1 MGKKQ
6 KQARIL
12 RRNLLGVLVFVAALP
27 VLWPMGGAVFALQEI
42 LPGQVQEVQLPQ
54 SETVEAVSE
63 SDTAQQKKEK
73 GLLSMEDI
81 TFEQQKEDVVDV
93 KIAEQELQNIQ
104 NFEYLKKNYYVVD
117 SRTVFLPE
125 DIDTQKALTKDF
137 TIDKESKEP
146 QVLIFHTHASE
157 AFADSDMSKGLDE
170 GIWGVGEHLKEILET
185 KYGIS
190 VLHHDGV
197 YDVVN
202 GKGKITGAY
211 ERMEPPIRQILEE
224 NPSIKV
230 CIDMHRDGVA
240 EGTKLVTNVN
250 GKDCAQVMFF
260 NGLCRLNQDGR
271 PIPAPGLS
279 NPYIEDN
286 LAFSLQMQM
295 QANARF
301 PNFSRR
307 IYLNAYRFSLHMK
320 PRSTLIEVGAQ
331 TNTKQEARNA
341 MEPLAEVLAAVL
353 LEDT

>member
-1 MGKKQ
+1 MGKKE

-12 RRNLLGVLVFVAALP
+12 RRNLLGMLVFVVALP

-42 LPGQVQEVQLPQ
+42 LPGQVPKAELTDTKAVTAVAEPQ
-54 SETVEAVSE
+54 AK
-63 SDTAQQKKEK
+63 QQNGKK
-73 GLLSMEDI
+73 GLLGMEDI
-81 TFEQQKEDVVDV
+81 TFEQSKADVADV
-93 KIAEQELQNIQ
+93 KISEQELQNIQ
-104 NFEYLKKNYYVVD
+104 DFAYLKKNYYVVD
-117 SRTVFLPE
+117 HRTAFLPE
-125 DIDTQKALTKDF
+125 DIDTQKALAKDF
-137 TIDKESKEP
+137 TIEKNSQEP

-157 AFADSDMSKGLDE
+157 AFADSDMTKGLDE
-170 GIWGVGEHLKEILET
+170 GICGVGEYLKELLEQ

-190 VLHHDGV
+190 VLHHEGV
-197 YDVVN
+197 YDMVN
-202 GKGKITGAY
+202 GKGQITGAY

-224 NPSIKV
+224 HPSIKV

-240 EGTKLVTNVN
+240 EGTKLVTNIN

-260 NGLCRLNQDGR
+260 NGLCRLNQGGN

-301 PNFSRR
+301 PNFARR

-331 TNTKQEARNA
+331 TNTKAEARNA

-353 LEDT
+353 LGDT

>member
-1 MGKKQ
+1 MGKKE

-12 RRNLLGVLVFVAALP
+12 RRNLLGMLVFVVALP

-42 LPGQVQEVQLPQ
+42 LPGQVPKAELTDTKAVTAVAEPEPKQEK
-54 SETVEAVSE
+54 A
-63 SDTAQQKKEK
+63 
-73 GLLSMEDI
+73 GLLGMEDI
-81 TFEQQKEDVVDV
+81 TFEQAKTDVADV
-93 KIAEQELQNIQ
+93 KISEQELQNIQ
-104 NFEYLKKNYYVVD
+104 DFAYLKKNYYVVD
-117 SRTVFLPE
+117 HRTVFLPE
-125 DIDTQKALTKDF
+125 DIDTQKALAKDF
-137 TIDKESKEP
+137 TIEKNSKEP

-157 AFADSDMSKGLDE
+157 AFADSDMSKGLGE
-170 GIWGVGEHLKEILET
+170 GIWGVGEYLKELLEEE
-185 KYGIS
+185 YGIS

-202 GKGKITGAY
+202 GKGQITGAY

-240 EGTKLVTNVN
+240 EGTKLVTNIN

-260 NGLCRLNQDGR
+260 NGLCRLNQDGN

-295 QANARF
+295 QANTRF
-301 PNFSRR
+301 PNFARR

-331 TNTKQEARNA
+331 TNTKAEARNA
-341 MEPLAEVLAAVL
+341 MEPLAEVLASVL
-353 LEDT
+353 VGDT